1 MQTTSFQKFF
11 NLSALLFLT
20 AILSAFCTIFFGISM
35 NSLKEI
41 TYLIF
46 IYHFTNIV
54 FWISLSISLIS
65 SLIFIL
71 LISREINRRQEEDNL
86 SNLCKSIKQTLSIRI
101 FLHQSELSEAVT
113 TTEQAKVT
121 HYNPVNKYFNQAVR
135 KAIVDIREN
144 KVTLL
149 IHIPKTQQATK
160 ILKDVEMLISEEIA
174 NRNPSY
180 YFSHP
185 ERKGKWLYF
194 IGTKRK

>member
-1 MQTTSFQKFF
+1 
-11 NLSALLFLT
+11 
-20 AILSAFCTIFFGISM
+20 M

-160 ILKDVEMLISEEIA
+160 ILKDVEMLISEEIS